1 MSTLDDPIYNAQKPA
16 SKWPLALRWGLIGG
30 LAGIALQMLWQV
42 MGWSDYSN
50 NMSAGN
56 LALMPLG
63 WIIGIGATALGIKQY
78 RDEHNGGFISFSSG
92 FGMGMMI
99 ALVMA
104 VLGTIFVVAYMGD
117 VMQEAMSS
125 SMQERF
131 ESQGLDD
138 EQIEEATKMAGMF
151 TSTPMLA
158 VFGMLGGL
166 VSGLIYSLIASAI
179 MKRDAPSTYSN

>member
-30 LAGIALQMLWQV
+30 LAGIALQMLWQG
-42 MGWSDYSN
+42 MGWSDYSSSF
-50 NMSAGN
+50 SAGN

-63 WIIGIGATALGIKQY
+63 WAIGIGATALGIKQY
-78 RDEHNGGFISFSSG
+78 RDDHNGGFISFGGG

-104 VLGTIFVVAYMGD
+104 AVGAIFVVTYMGD
-117 VMQEAMSS
+117 VMQDAMSTA
-125 SMQERF
+125 MQEQF

-151 TSTPMLA
+151 TSTPVMA
-158 VFGMLGGL
+158 IFGLIGGL

>member
-1 MSTLDDPIYNAQKPA
+1 MSTLDDPVYNAQKPA

-30 LAGIALQMLWQV
+30 LAGIALQMIWQV

-50 NMSAGN
+50 NFSAGN

-63 WIIGIGATALGIKQY
+63 WIVGIGATALGIKQY
-78 RDEHNGGFISFSSG
+78 RDEHNGGFISFGSG

-99 ALVMA
+99 ALVTA
-104 VLGTIFVVAYMGD
+104 VLSAVFVVAYMGD
-117 VMQEAMSS
+117 VIQDAMSIAMQE
-125 SMQERF
+125 QF

-151 TSTPMLA
+151 TSKPAMVVYSLI
-158 VFGMLGGL
+158 GGL
-166 VSGLIYSLIASAI
+166 FGGLFYSLIAAAI

>member
-42 MGWSDYSN
+42 MGWTDYSN
-50 NMSAGN
+50 NFSPGN

-63 WIIGIGATALGIKQY
+63 WAIGIGATAMGIKQY
-78 RDEHNGGFISFSSG
+78 RDEHNGGFISFGSG

-99 ALVMA
+99 ALVTT
-104 VLGTIFVVAYMGD
+104 VVSVIFVVAYMGD
-117 VMQEAMSS
+117 VMQETMSVA
-125 SMQERF
+125 MQEQF

-151 TSTPMLA
+151 TSKPMLA
-158 VFGMLGGL
+158 LFGLFGGL
-166 VSGLIYSLIASAI
+166 FGGLIYSLIASAI
-179 MKRDAPSTYSN
+179 MKREAPSTYSN